1 MDVREFYVQRRK
13 AELPLFMEVL
23 SALPE
28 EEIDYKP
35 ADRSASAKEIAWVM
49 TRQLKSC
56 NEIINDGKTEWKDSE
71 PPAWDELLKNFETWC
86 RELIDNASAMTDAD
100 WDRKAEFY
108 YQGKLMKNDPI
119 GPFLWAMLFDEIH
132 HRGQLTAYLRP
143 MGGKVPA
150 IYGPSADAQPKTMAI
165 GG

>member
-1 MDVREFYVQRRK
+1 MTLREFYVQRRK

-23 SALPE
+23 RALPVDE
-28 EEIDYKP
+28 LDYKP
-35 ADRSASAKEIAWVM
+35 AEASPSANQIAWVM

-56 NEIINDGKTEWKDSE
+56 NEIIKDGKTEWKESE
-71 PPAWDELLKNFETWC
+71 PPAWEELLKTFEQWSN
-86 RELIDNASAMTDAD
+86 ELIESASAMSDDD

-108 YQGKLMKNDPI
+108 YQGKLVKNDPI

-150 IYGPSADAQPKTMAI
+150 VYGPSADAQPKTMAI

>member
-1 MDVREFYVQRRK
+1 MTLREFYVQRRK
-13 AELPLFMEVL
+13 AELPLFVEVL
-23 SALPE
+23 QALPPGKL
-28 EEIDYKP
+28 DYKP
-35 ADRSASAKEIAWVM
+35 AEKSPSANQIAWTM

-56 NEIINDGKTEWKDSE
+56 NEIIKEGKTEWKNSE
-71 PPAWDELLKNFETWC
+71 PPAWDQLLDNFESWSN
-86 RELIDNASAMTDAD
+86 ELIDSASTMSDAD

-132 HRGQLTAYLRP
+132 HRGQLMAYLRP
-143 MGGKVPA
+143 MGGRVPA

>member
-1 MDVREFYVQRRK
+1 MTLREFYVQRRG
-13 AELPLFMEVL
+13 AELPLFLEVFN
-23 SALPE
+23 AMPE
-28 EEIDYKP
+28 GELDYKP
-35 ADRSASAKEIAWVM
+35 AEKSPTAKEIAWIM

-56 NEIINDGKTEWKDSE
+56 IEIVTEGKTEWKDS
-71 PPAWDELLKNFETWC
+71 PPPPLKEMLEKFETWSN
-86 RELIDNASAMTDAD
+86 ELIDATSKMRDDD

-108 YQGKLMKNDPI
+108 YQGKLMRDDPI

-132 HRGQLTAYLRP
+132 HRGQLMAYLRP

-150 IYGPSADAQPKTMAI
+150 IYGPSADAKPKTRAI

>member
-1 MDVREFYVQRRK
+1 MTVKEFYVQRRK
-13 AELPLFMEVL
+13 AELPLFIEVL
-23 SALPE
+23 RSLPE
-28 EEIDYKP
+28 GELDYKP
-35 ADRSASAKEIAWVM
+35 AERSPSAKEIAWTM

-56 NEIINDGKTEWKDSE
+56 NEIIKDGKTEWKDSE
-71 PPAWDELLKNFETWC
+71 PPAWKELVNTFERWYH
-86 RELIDNASAMTDAD
+86 ELIESASGMTESD

-132 HRGQLTAYLRP
+132 HRGQLAAYLRP

>member
-1 MDVREFYVQRRK
+1 MNVREFYVQRRK

-23 SALPE
+23 QALPK

-35 ADRSASAKEIAWVM
+35 ADRSPSAKEIAWVM

-56 NEIINDGKTEWKDSE
+56 NEIITDGSTEWKNSE
-71 PPAWDELLKNFETWC
+71 GPAWNELLQKFQSWS
-86 RELIDNASAMTDAD
+86 RELIDNASAMTDDD
-100 WDRKAEFY
+100 WNRKAEFY

-132 HRGQLTAYLRP
+132 HRGQLMAYLRP
-143 MGGKVPA
+143 MGAKVPA
-150 IYGPSADAQPKTMAI
+150 IYGPSADAQPKIMAI

>member
-1 MDVREFYVQRRK
+1 MTVREFYLQRRK

-23 SALPE
+23 RALPE
-28 EEIDYKP
+28 DQLDYKP
-35 ADRSASAKEIAWVM
+35 AERSPSAKDIAWVM

-56 NEIINDGKTEWKDSE
+56 HEIIKDGKTEWKDSE
-71 PPAWDELLKNFETWC
+71 APSWDKLLETFEQWSN
-86 RELIDNASAMTDAD
+86 ELIDSASGMTDED
-100 WDRKAEFY
+100 WNRKAEFY

-150 IYGPSADAQPKTMAI
+150 VYGPSADAQPRTMAI

>member
-1 MDVREFYVQRRK
+1 MTVKEFYVQRRK
-13 AELPLFMEVL
+13 AELPLFIEVL
-23 SALPE
+23 RSLPE
-28 EEIDYKP
+28 GELDYKP
-35 ADRSASAKEIAWVM
+35 AERSPSAKEIAWTM

-56 NEIINDGKTEWKDSE
+56 NEIIKDGKTEWKDSE
-71 PPAWDELLKNFETWC
+71 PPAWNELVNTFERWYH
-86 RELIDNASAMTDAD
+86 ELIESASGITESD

-132 HRGQLTAYLRP
+132 HRGQLAAYLRP

>member
-1 MDVREFYVQRRK
+1 MTVREFYVQRRK

-23 SALPE
+23 RALPE
-28 EEIDYKP
+28 DELDYKP
-35 ADRSASAKEIAWVM
+35 AERSPSAKQIAWVM

-56 NEIINDGKTEWKDSE
+56 TEIIKDRKTEWKESE
-71 PPAWDELLKNFETWC
+71 APAWEELLETFERWSS
-86 RELIDNASAMTDAD
+86 ELIDSASGMTDDD

-150 IYGPSADAQPKTMAI
+150 VYGPSADAQPKTMAI

>member
-1 MDVREFYVQRRK
+1 MTIREFYVQRRK
-13 AELPLFMEVL
+13 AETPLFVEVL
-23 SALPE
+23 RALPE
-28 EEIDYKP
+28 DKLDYKP
-35 ADRSASAKEIAWVM
+35 ADKSPTASQIVWVM

-56 NEIINDGKTEWKDSE
+56 IDIIKDGKTEWKESQA
-71 PPAWDELLKNFETWC
+71 PPLNEMITHFEDWSKKLVAYV
-86 RELIDNASAMTDAD
+86 ENMTDAD
-100 WDRKAEFY
+100 WNRKAEFY
-108 YQGKLMKNDPI
+108 YEGKLMKNDPI

>member
-1 MDVREFYVQRRK
+1 MTIREFYVQRRK
-13 AELPLFMEVL
+13 AETPLFLEAL
-23 SALPE
+23 RALPE
-28 EEIDYKP
+28 DKLDYRP
-35 ADRSASAKEIAWVM
+35 ADKSPTARQIVWVM
-49 TRQLKSC
+49 TRQLSSC
-56 NEIINDGKTEWKDSE
+56 IDIIEDGKTEWKDSD
-71 PPAWDELLKNFETWC
+71 PPPFEQMVRNFEEWSKT
-86 RELIDNASAMTDAD
+86 LIESVENMTNAD
-100 WDRKAEFY
+100 WDRRAEFY

-119 GPFLWAMLFDEIH
+119 GPFIWALLFDELH

>member
-23 SALPE
+23 RALPE
-28 EEIDYKP
+28 EEIHYKP
-35 ADRSASAKEIAWVM
+35 ADRSPSAKEIAWVM

-56 NEIINDGKTEWKDSE
+56 NEIINEGKTEWKNSE
-71 PPAWDELLKNFETWC
+71 APAWDELLKNFESWSG
-86 RELIDNASAMTDAD
+86 ELIDNASAMTDAD
-100 WDRKAEFY
+100 WNRKAEFY

>member
-1 MDVREFYVQRRK
+1 MTLIDFYVQRRK
-13 AELPLFMEVL
+13 AELPLFLDVFK
-23 SALPE
+23 ALPE
-28 EEIDYKP
+28 DELDYKP
-35 ADRSASAKEIAWVM
+35 ADDSPTAAEIAWTM

-56 NEIINDGKTEWKDSE
+56 IEIITEGKTEWKDSE
-71 PPAWDELLKNFETWC
+71 PPPWTELVDKFDAWSNELTD
-86 RELIDNASAMTDAD
+86 RASEMNEDD
-100 WDRKAEFY
+100 WNRKAEFY

-150 IYGPSADAQPKTMAI
+150 VYGPSADAKPKTMAI

>member
-1 MDVREFYVQRRK
+1 MKLSEFYVQRRK
-13 AELPLFMEVL
+13 AELPIFLEVFK
-23 SALPE
+23 ALPKDE
-28 EEIDYKP
+28 LDYKP
-35 ADRSASAKEIAWVM
+35 AYKSPTAKQIAWTM

-56 NEIINDGKTEWKDSE
+56 IEIVTDGKTEWKDTE
-71 PPAWDELLKNFETWC
+71 PPQWDEVLEKFEAWSN
-86 RELIDNASAMTDAD
+86 ELAERASQMSDAD

-108 YQGKLMKNDPI
+108 YQGRLMKNDPI

-132 HRGQLTAYLRP
+132 HRGQLSAYLRP

-150 IYGPSADAQPKTMAI
+150 IYGPSADAQPRTMAI